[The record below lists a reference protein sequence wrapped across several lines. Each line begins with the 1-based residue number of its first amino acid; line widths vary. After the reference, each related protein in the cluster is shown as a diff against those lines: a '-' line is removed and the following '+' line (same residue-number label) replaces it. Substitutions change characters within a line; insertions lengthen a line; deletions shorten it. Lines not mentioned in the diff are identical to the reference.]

1 MIWVYKYSNA
11 IVITFLECLCVHR
24 TIHKKPVSAF
34 LAQSKLQYQKPCKF
48 LHDEKQLSSSCQ
60 KRHGWQQHNTT
71 THNHLFERMNRPAS
85 QYQST
90 QVDWNKITQVLH
102 QWFAYTYSFI
112 LYLTV
117 TLFSYNLGSK
127 KDKKWN
133 KITRKYNWKR
143 DFKILSEKRG
153 FRALFSLLS
162 RILVNKSTMKCFW
175 QKWNLDEEDKM
186 GLSPTQGNT
195 SRYVRTEL
203 PDQLRMIIP
212 FSKEIIGP
220 AGVFVHVFTCK
231 LQHWLLLS
239 RGGVL
244 YTVSYQSYEPGT
256 KVRSCDVRTKSR
268 TFSDLKSVCLSGLHV
283 RKL

>member
-1 MIWVYKYSNA
+1 MI
-11 IVITFLECLCVHR
+11 CLYILLH
-24 TIHKKPVSAF
+24 PVFNS
-34 LAQSKLQYQKPCKF
+34 
-48 LHDEKQLSSSCQ
+48 
-60 KRHGWQQHNTT
+60 
-71 THNHLFERMNRPAS
+71 
-85 QYQST
+85 
-90 QVDWNKITQVLH
+90 
-102 QWFAYTYSFI
+102 YSFFI
-112 LYLTV
+112 QPRQW
-117 TLFSYNLGSK
+117 K
-127 KDKKWN
+127 KTKKWN
-133 KITRKYNWKR
+133 KITRKYNWKG

-153 FRALFSLLS
+153 FGALFSLLS

-231 LQHWLLLS
+231 VQHWLLLS

-244 YTVSYQSYEPGT
+244 YTVSFQSYQPDT
-256 KVRSCDVRTKSR
+256 KVRSFDVRTKSR
-268 TFSDLKSVCLSGLHV
+268 TFSDLKSVCLSGLV
-283 RKL
+283 SGSSKKLMVCRNLDFCAES

>member
-11 IVITFLECLCVHR
+11 IELKFLECLCVHR
-24 TIHKKPVSAF
+24 TRHKKNGMCLPCTEQITISKNHVSFYMMKNNSVPVA
-34 LAQSKLQYQKPCKF
+34 KK
-48 LHDEKQLSSSCQ
+48 
-60 KRHGWQQHNTT
+60 GTVGNNT

-102 QWFAYTYSFI
+102 QWFAYTYSCI

-117 TLFSYNLGSK
+117 THFLYNLGSK
-127 KDKKWN
+127 KDTKLN
-133 KITRKYNWKR
+133 KTTRKYNWKQ

-220 AGVFVHVFTCK
+220 AGVFLHVFTCK
-231 LQHWLLLS
+231 LQHWLLVS

-244 YTVSYQSYEPGT
+244 YTVSYQSYKPGT
-256 KVRSCDVRTKSR
+256 KVRSFDVRTKSR
-268 TFSDLKSVCLSGLHV
+268 TFSDLKSVCLSGLRV

>member
-1 MIWVYKYSNA
+1 
-11 IVITFLECLCVHR
+11 
-24 TIHKKPVSAF
+24 
-34 LAQSKLQYQKPCKF
+34 
-48 LHDEKQLSSSCQ
+48 
-60 KRHGWQQHNTT
+60 
-71 THNHLFERMNRPAS
+71 MNRPAS

-90 QVDWNKITQVLH
+90 RVDWNEITQVLH
-102 QWFAYTYSFI
+102 QWFTFSCI

-117 TLFSYNLGSK
+117 THSLYNLGSK
-127 KDKKWN
+127 KDKKKSN
-133 KITRKYNWKR
+133 KITRNYNWKR
-143 DFKILSEKRG
+143 DFKILSGKRG

-186 GLSPTQGNT
+186 ELSPTQGNT
-195 SRYVRTEL
+195 SRYVHTEL

-244 YTVSYQSYEPGT
+244 YTVSNQST
-256 KVRSCDVRTKSR
+256 KVRSFDVRTKSW